1 MKKTILAALC
11 ALLAAC
17 EQRPQVDTRMS
28 VDFPTSPSARIEVTR
43 VGVINDTLA
52 YGDRRGLYV
61 IRDTQ
66 TGQEFIGVS
75 GVGITEV
82 GAHQAGKTSVR
93 DER

>member
-17 EQRPQVDTRMS
+17 QPDADTRMG
-28 VDFPTSPSARIEVTR
+28 VQVPTSSSEAIEVTR
-43 VGVINDTLA
+43 VGVIADDLA
-52 YGDRRGLYV
+52 YGHRRGLYRIV
-61 IRDTQ
+61 DRE
-66 TGQEFIGVS
+66 TGREFIGVS

-82 GAHQAGKTSVR
+82 GAHKAGKSTVE

>member
-17 EQRPQVDTRMS
+17 EPRPQPDTRMG
-28 VDFPTSPSARIEVTR
+28 VDVPTSASARIEVTR

-61 IRDTQ
+61 IRDNQ
-66 TGQEFIGVS
+66 TGREYIGVS

-82 GAHQAGKTSVR
+82 GSHKQGKTTVR